1 MIQVKEFYNVDY
13 SVEDKMNKWLKEN
26 DKNIIVKDIKY
37 QTNISKSWSKAYF
50 AKYKDGNVYVY
61 DGGKTSWSGGL
72 ITYWAEA
79 KLYKEDE

>member
-37 QTNISKSWSKAYF
+37 QIGINENSI
-50 AKYKDGNVYVY
+50 YK
-61 DGGKTSWSGGL
+61 TAL
-72 ITYWAEA
+72 IIYE
-79 KLYKEDE
+79 KIK

>member
-37 QTNISKSWSKAYF
+37 QTNISENSI
-50 AKYKDGNVYVY
+50 YK
-61 DGGKTSWSGGL
+61 TAL
-72 ITYWAEA
+72 IIYE
-79 KLYKEDE
+79 KIK

>member
-37 QTNISKSWSKAYF
+37 QIGINENSIYKSA
-50 AKYKDGNVYVY
+50 
-61 DGGKTSWSGGL
+61 L
-72 ITYWAEA
+72 IIYE
-79 KLYKEDE
+79 KIK